1 MARCENIASCFFVFK
16 EGQKMQENKR
26 ISISGAAKKLLGF
39 FEGDIVLTVALLLA
53 AVSAFVV
60 KPDQEYLGYVD
71 YRTLILLY
79 CLMLIIAGLREQNF
93 FRLIGNRILGQVKT
107 RRGVILTLVFL
118 CFFSSMLITNDVAL
132 ITFVPFGMMI
142 LEMAGLSSTACF
154 VITMMTIA
162 ANLGSMLTP
171 IGNPQNLYLYS
182 VSEMGM
188 GEFLLL
194 MLPYAALAAVL
205 LLIFVAGHFKSVL
218 AEAQVEQEIPVHRGR
233 VVLYLGLFFLCILSV
248 MGVVS
253 EYVLLPLIGVGI
265 FLLNRRLFLEA
276 DYGLLLTFVGFFV
289 FIGNMNRLE
298 ELRVIIAGIVQGHER
313 LVAVLSSQVIS
324 NVPAAVLLSGYTD
337 QVKELIV
344 GTNLGGLGTLIA
356 SMASLISYKQLAVSC
371 PERKRG
377 YLTIFTFWNL
387 VFLLALYALSIL
399 LSL

>member
-1 MARCENIASCFFVFK
+1 
-16 EGQKMQENKR
+16 MQENKR

-194 MLPYAALAAVL
+194 ML
-205 LLIFVAGHFKSVL
+205 L